1 MLSYLLINGFESG
14 LLYAIAVLFWS
25 LLIEPC
31 DQVFLRLTFP
41 QEHDLLEDVDYLLE
55 IVMRDIWKDPLSY
68 AVLEEL
74 DIFLHDLVVVLLEG
88 EVLVALVDIFSLLQ
102 VKLRLLKDV
111 LVFELRI
118 DSIILVCGS
127 IWERW
132 DWRCLLSC

>member
-1 MLSYLLINGFESG
+1 
-14 LLYAIAVLFWS
+14 
-25 LLIEPC
+25 
-31 DQVFLRLTFP
+31 
-41 QEHDLLEDVDYLLE
+41 
-55 IVMRDIWKDPLSY
+55 
-68 AVLEEL
+68 
-74 DIFLHDLVVVLLEG
+74 LHDLVVVLLEG

>member
-1 MLSYLLINGFESG
+1 MCSYLLINGLKSG
-14 LLYAIAVLFWS
+14 LLYTITILFWS

-31 DQVFLRLTFP
+31 DQVFLRLAFP
-41 QEHDLLEDVDYLLE
+41 QEHDLLEDIDYLLE

-88 EVLVALVDIFSLLQ
+88 EVLVALVNIFSLLQ